1 MADIKARYTFNRSD
15 STNLSVDSE
24 EIAAALLVD
33 TPETAQIATVTLTA
47 AQIKALNTT
56 PISLVAAPGAGK
68 VIVVD
73 RIFGESVGATAAF
86 DASTNAL
93 EFRYTNG
100 SGTKVSAD
108 LPNSFIEAADGATVL
123 GTVGGIEAALVPV
136 ANAAIV
142 AFIPSANPAAN
153 TAAGTI
159 TLTVVY
165 RVFS

>member
-1 MADIKARYTFNRSD
+1 MPDIKVKAAFNRAVQENTVVESD
-15 STNLSVDSE
+15 AVLT
-24 EIAAALLVD
+24 ALLQD
-33 TPETAQIATVTLTA
+33 NPETAQIATVTLTA
-47 AQIKALNTT
+47 AQVKALNTT
-56 PISLVAAPGAGK
+56 PIALVAAPGAGK

-86 DASTNAL
+86 TGANAL

-108 LPNSFIEAADGATVL
+108 LPASFINAADAATVL

-142 AFIPSANPAAN
+142 AFVPVANPGGA

>member
-1 MADIKARYTFNRSD
+1 MPDIKIKAAFNRAVQEN
-15 STNLSVDSE
+15 TVVESE
-24 EIAAALLVD
+24 AILDALLED
-33 TPETAQIATVTLTA
+33 NPETAQIATVTLTA
-47 AQIKALNTT
+47 AQVKALNTT
-56 PISLVAAPGAGK
+56 PRTLVAAPGAGK

-73 RIFGESVGATAAF
+73 RIFGESVGVTAAF
-86 DASTNAL
+86 TGANAL

-108 LPNSFIEAADGATVL
+108 LPSTFINATAATTVL

-136 ANAAIV
+136 ANAAVV
-142 AFIPSANPAAN
+142 AFVPTANPGNAPAN
-153 TAAGTI
+153 GTI

>member
-1 MADIKARYTFNRSD
+1 MADIKARYTFNRAD
-15 STNLSVDSE
+15 TTNLSVDSE

-33 TPETAQIATVTLTA
+33 TPATAQIATVTLTA
-47 AQIKALNTT
+47 AQVKALNTT
-56 PISLVAAPGAGK
+56 PRTLVAAPGAGK

-73 RIFGESVGATAAF
+73 RIFGETLGATAAF
-86 DASTNAL
+86 TGANAL

-108 LPNSFIEAADGATVL
+108 LPASLINAGDGVTVL

-142 AFIPSANPAAN
+142 AFVPVANPGGA

>member
-1 MADIKARYTFNRSD
+1 MADIKARYTFNRAD
-15 STNLSVDSE
+15 TTNLSVDSE

-33 TPETAQIATVTLTA
+33 TPATAQIATVTLTA
-47 AQIKALNTT
+47 AQVKALNTT
-56 PISLVAAPGAGK
+56 PRTLVAAPGAGK

-73 RIFGESVGATAAF
+73 RIFGETLGATAAF
-86 DASTNAL
+86 TGANAL

-100 SGTKVSAD
+100 SGTKVTAD
-108 LPNSFIEAADGATVL
+108 LPASFINAADATTVL

-142 AFIPSANPAAN
+142 AFVPVANPGGA